1 MESEFV
7 KKYCNPIQIDYNKK
21 RDIREDIKVEKRKE
35 NIGMKVQNITDIDAF
50 FKVIDNCK
58 GKVELVT
65 GEGDRLNL
73 KSKLSQY
80 VSMANIF
87 SNGEIPELEIIAY
100 EKEDTDRLIQF
111 MMDGE

>member
-1 MESEFV
+1 
-7 KKYCNPIQIDYNKK
+7 
-21 RDIREDIKVEKRKE
+21 
-35 NIGMKVQNITDIDAF
+35 MKVQNITDIEGF
-50 FKVIDNCK
+50 FKVVDECK

-87 SNGEIPELEIIAY
+87 SNGEIPELEVIAY
-100 EKEDTDRLIQF
+100 EKEDTDRLIKF
-111 MMDGE
+111 MLDGGNN

>member
-1 MESEFV
+1 
-7 KKYCNPIQIDYNKK
+7 
-21 RDIREDIKVEKRKE
+21 
-35 NIGMKVQNITDIDAF
+35 MKVQNITDIEKF
-50 FKVIDNCK
+50 FKAVDECK

-87 SNGEIPELEIIAY
+87 SNSEIPELELIAH
-100 EKEDTDRLIQF
+100 EKEDIDRLVSF
-111 MMDGE
+111 MHNE

>member
-1 MESEFV
+1 
-7 KKYCNPIQIDYNKK
+7 
-21 RDIREDIKVEKRKE
+21 
-35 NIGMKVQNITDIDAF
+35 MKVQNITDIEGF
-50 FKVIDNCK
+50 FKVVDECK

-87 SNGEIPELEIIAY
+87 SNGEIPELEIIAS
-100 EKEDTDRLIQF
+100 EKEDVDKLLNF
-111 MMDGE
+111 MING